1 MIILLLERED
11 NLIDSFLDKI
21 YSKVPKS
28 CRQTVNKKTTHDI
41 IKSYKQPP
49 LLAAGWLL
57 FVSTDVSDSQIKLLA
72 SIEGQ
77 NIILFKATTR
87 KLFNET
93 KETLT
98 ALSINYRIIDN
109 YEISKSIIINYIQ
122 ANLDISE
129 TDAKYLARRQGYYP
143 RNIVSAVY
151 LLKSF
156 GKIDKP
162 IIKKFISENDNI
174 PLYEIFNYVYK
185 LPDCKLSYKDAV
197 KLVYQYRYG
206 FERIIKYLYDTSITY
221 LHVFEFMADGRLTI
235 LNYKDFRADSHD
247 TVIRD
252 ITEYQLSKIV
262 SHFELISVEY
272 LYFVIQSV
280 SVISSD
286 VTGIPDFINFL
297 RLIA

>member
-11 NLIDSFLDKI
+11 NLINSFLDKI

-28 CRQTVNKKTTHDI
+28 CRQMVNKKTTHDM

-57 FVSTDVSDSQIKLLA
+57 LVSKDVTDSQIKLLA

-77 NIILFKATTR
+77 NIILFKTNTR
-87 KLFNET
+87 KLFNEI
-93 KETLT
+93 KENLT

-109 YEISKSIIINYIQ
+109 YEISKSVIVGYIQ
-122 ANLDISE
+122 SNLDISE
-129 TDAKYLARRQGYYP
+129 ADAKYLARRQGYYL
-143 RNIVSAVY
+143 RSIVSSVY
-151 LLKSF
+151 LLSSF
-156 GKIDKP
+156 GKIDRQ
-162 IIKKFISENDNI
+162 IIKKFTSENDNI

-185 LPDCKLSYKDAV
+185 LPDCKLSYRVAV

-206 FERIIKYLYDTSITY
+206 FGHIIKYLYDTSIMY
-221 LHVFEFMADGRLTI
+221 LHIFEFMVDGRLT
-235 LNYKDFRADSHD
+235 LQNYKDFRVDTQD
-247 TVIRD
+247 TVIKG
-252 ITEYQLSKIV
+252 ITEYQLFKIV

-272 LYFVIQSV
+272 LYFIIQSV
-280 SVISSD
+280 SVISFD

-297 RLIA
+297 KLIS